1 MKLTASHAGIKIKI
15 GKTYD
20 KKLFTEK
27 WIKKPL
33 QQMYNLGTFLKLN
46 KITIKHLV

>member
-1 MKLTASHAGIKIKI
+1 MKLTASAAGIKIKI

-20 KKLFTEK
+20 KKLNTEK

-33 QQMYNLGTFLKLN
+33 QMYNLGTFLKPN
-46 KITIKHLV
+46 KITIKLLV